1 MNFRIASILIIILAF
16 QCSLRGQD
24 RILELERRLVAYSME
39 IPELE
44 DKVDISVRGVSIQDL
59 LRGIANN
66 VSLNLTVD
74 PSIQAEVVNNFNQV
88 RVIDVLIFVCKEY
101 QLTIT
106 RTGNI
111 LSVVPYIEEVKEEPK
126 TYIKP
131 YKIEYNADIDNLF
144 IDASDDTL
152 LSVIKEIINVSGKNI
167 VLAPG
172 LNNLKVT
179 AYLKNT
185 SFEQGMQNF
194 CYSNQLNFSG
204 SSDTYYLIEK
214 VSSEDLSKNDIKN
227 KSTRQS
233 NFSINNEPVKT
244 EEKISE
250 DSISIFAENESI
262 LEILSRVSNQAGI
275 NYLLLSEIQG
285 QTSLNVTNLNYDEF
299 LRFLLNGTPY
309 TFKKHNDIYLIGD
322 RKLGDLN
329 CVKQVQLQYR
339 TVTNIK
345 ELIPA
350 ELLQNVNVFEF
361 VEQNSLLLSGSIV
374 DIENTISFIKD
385 IDKIVPVILIEVML
399 IDYSKKYAVQSGI
412 SAGMGTEANQARSS
426 GSFLPGM
433 DVTVGTETIND
444 ILNSFNGWGWFNLGK
459 VTPNFYMSIEALEEN
474 NIVKIRS
481 TPKLATL
488 NGHEASLVSGETKYY
503 KEEQNSYYGSQYPQL
518 EKAYTWKAINADL
531 TVTIKPIV
539 SGNDQVTL
547 EIEVQQSQFTPREF
561 DNAPPGSVTRTFKSL
576 IRVKN
581 NEMVLL
587 GGLDRNTNSST
598 AKGLPG
604 IARIPVIKWLFS
616 SKTKTDEFTKLSLF
630 IKPTIIY

>member
-1 MNFRIASILIIILAF
+1 MNYRIALIVIIVLTFRIDLS
-16 QCSLRGQD
+16 GQD

-44 DKVDISVRGVSIQDL
+44 NKVDISVKGVSIQDL
-59 LRGIANN
+59 LRGVANN

-74 PSIQAEVVNNFNQV
+74 PSIKAEVVNNFNQV

-101 QLTIT
+101 ELTIT

-111 LSVVPYIEEVKEEPK
+111 LSVIPFIEEVKEEPK

-131 YKIEYNADIDNLF
+131 YKVEYNQEQDNLF

-152 LSVIKEIINVSGKNI
+152 LSVIKEIINITGKNI

-185 SFEQGMQNF
+185 SFEQGMLNF
-194 CYSNQLNFSG
+194 CYSNKLNFSG
-204 SSDTYYLIEK
+204 TADSFYLIEQ
-214 VSSEDLSKNDIKN
+214 VSSDIVGQNDIKN
-227 KSTRQS
+227 KKSGQS
-233 NFSINNEPVKT
+233 NFLINKEDAHT
-244 EEKISE
+244 EEKISR
-250 DSISIFAENESI
+250 DSISIFAENVSI
-262 LEILSRVSNQAGI
+262 SELLSNVSNQAGI
-275 NYLLLSEIQG
+275 DYLLLSEIQG
-285 QTSLNVTNLNYDEF
+285 LTSLNVSNLSYDEF
-299 LRFLLNGTPY
+299 LKYLLQGTVY
-309 TFKKHNDIYLIGD
+309 TFKKHKDIYLIGD

-350 ELLQNVNVFEF
+350 ELAQNVNVFEF
-361 VEQNSLLLSGSIV
+361 IEQNSLLLSGSMV
-374 DIENTISFIKD
+374 DIENVVSFIRD

-399 IDYSKKYAVQSGI
+399 IDYSKKYAIQSGI
-412 SAGMGTEANQARSS
+412 SAGMGTDVNQAKSS
-426 GSFLPGM
+426 GSFLPGV
-433 DVTVGTETIND
+433 DVTVGTETLNN
-444 ILNSFNGWGWFNLGK
+444 ILNSFNGWGWLNLGN

-518 EKAYTWKAINADL
+518 EKAYTWKAVNADL

-547 EIEVQQSQFTPREF
+547 DIEVQQSQFTPREF
-561 DNAPPGSVTRTFKSL
+561 DNSPPGSVTRTFKSL

-587 GGLDRNTNSST
+587 GGLDKNTNSST

-604 IARIPVIKWLFS
+604 VARIPVIKWLFS
-616 SKTKTDEFTKLSLF
+616 SKTKTDEYAKLSLF